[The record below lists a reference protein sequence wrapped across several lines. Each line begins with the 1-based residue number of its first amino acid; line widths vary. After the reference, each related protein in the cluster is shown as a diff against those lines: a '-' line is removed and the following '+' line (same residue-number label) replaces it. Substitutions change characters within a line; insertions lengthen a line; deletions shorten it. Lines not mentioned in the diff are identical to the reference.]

1 MNVIH
6 LIVAELKAIV
16 SKPRNIVVMLAVMCV
31 PLLYAGMFLYS
42 FWDAFGETGKLP
54 VAVVNQDQGAEI
66 AGKTLNAGSDLVKKL
81 KKNKEFKWQFVSE
94 KEAQSGFKNNRYFMI
109 VSIPS
114 SFSKNATTLADG
126 NVKPAHLIYRLN
138 ADYNFI
144 ASRMADAG
152 VKELK
157 SRVSNEITKTY
168 AESMYQQLD
177 KLTSGLNKAS
187 KGSNKLAKGS
197 KKELAGLNQLK
208 DGFKALTSGTSKLKT
223 GAGQLAGGA
232 AQLNSGASALNTGVK
247 QYTGAVSSQIVPG
260 SSQLTNG
267 LNQLNSGIK
276 GQNLVGQVNQ
286 LNSGMQA
293 FSSIISGL
301 PAQLNSAINPTVI
314 GSSAAQQIAASK
326 SSIENNALSSV
337 QGNKNQ
343 IEQAA
348 SQSIDTTSVANQSIK
363 QANASKNGNIATQS
377 ENAAKAIT
385 GQISASVSSS
395 ENNIS
400 DGLEYSSP
408 GVKSDLFNVLTA
420 GFIKSGMS
428 PSDAQTQALKT
439 IKSIAKTITGE
450 ISDNINSEGSNGSIA
465 AGLQQSS
472 ENTIKQTAVGTAQQ
486 VAPAAAYATAQQ
498 IAPTTAYT
506 TAQQVA
512 AQTASSTASQ
522 IKSGVSD
529 SFQQKDSSTGLT
541 LNAAAQQLAAGTQQ
555 LSGSNGIPLI
565 ASSVSQ
571 AAQGANQLNSGL
583 NQLNNNS
590 ASLASGSQTLAQ
602 STGKLSVGASQLNN
616 GLSSLVTG
624 QNQLASGAGQLSN
637 GARKIYQGNS
647 DLGTSLSEAHA
658 QLAKTPTDKQHAN
671 QFAAPV
677 QNTNQSH
684 QAVDTFGSGFAPYFI
699 SLGLYVGALLLTVIY
714 DLGRPAGLAT
724 GGWNIALS
732 KFFVTLLMSIG
743 QSLLIDII
751 VLKGLGLHV
760 SNVPLFIS
768 FTILTSMSFMAIIEW
783 LAGSFDNEGR
793 FACIVILILQLVSS
807 GGAYAIEL
815 IPNWLQGVAHFLP
828 MTYSVN
834 GFRNIIDGHQPAL
847 LAFNISLLWV
857 FIIVALCL
865 SIVTFSIKFNHK
877 LKAAESRN
885 HAETPLES

>member
-16 SKPRNIVVMLAVMCV
+16 AKPHNIVVMLAVMCV

-54 VAVVNQDQGAEI
+54 VAVVNQDRGAEI
-66 AGKTLNAGSDLVKKL
+66 AGKELNAGSDLVKNL

-109 VSIPS
+109 VRIPS

-126 NVKPAHLIYRLN
+126 KVKPAHLIYRLN

-157 SRVSNEITKTY
+157 SRVSSEITKTY

-208 DGFKALTSGTSKLKT
+208 DGFKTLTSGTSKLKT
-223 GAGQLAGGA
+223 GAGQLANGT

-286 LNSGMQA
+286 LNSGMQTFA
-293 FSSIISGL
+293 SSISGL
-301 PAQLNSAINPTVI
+301 QTKLSASIDPKSIGKQAVQSAQSQGLAKQSSDAATLIAGTIQSQVTSETTKQQIETSIEKDESIQPLKQLLMQSAMQQGMTSVQAEGYANQQIEKIAGNIAQETTAVI
-314 GSSAAQQIAASK
+314 GSQLVSNAPQLQKTLQGSA
-326 SSIENNALSSV
+326 
-337 QGNKNQ
+337 
-343 IEQAA
+343 
-348 SQSIDTTSVANQSIK
+348 
-363 QANASKNGNIATQS
+363 
-377 ENAAKAIT
+377 
-385 GQISASVSSS
+385 
-395 ENNIS
+395 
-400 DGLEYSSP
+400 
-408 GVKSDLFNVLTA
+408 
-420 GFIKSGMS
+420 
-428 PSDAQTQALKT
+428 
-439 IKSIAKTITGE
+439 
-450 ISDNINSEGSNGSIA
+450 
-465 AGLQQSS
+465 
-472 ENTIKQTAVGTAQQ
+472 ENTINSTAV
-486 VAPAAAYATAQQ
+486 
-498 IAPTTAYT
+498 
-506 TAQQVA
+506 
-512 AQTASSTASQ
+512 STASQ
-522 IKSGVSD
+522 IKNGIISGLN
-529 SFQQKDSSTGLT
+529 QKDPSTGLT
-541 LNAAAQQLAAGTQQ
+541 LNSAAQQLAAGTQQ
-555 LSGSNGIPLI
+555 LAGSNGIPLI

-590 ASLASGSQTLAQ
+590 ASLASGSEMLAQ
-602 STGKLSVGASQLNN
+602 STGKLAAGASQLNS
-616 GLSSLVTG
+616 GLSTLATG
-624 QNQLASGAGQLSN
+624 QNQLAAGAGQLSN
-637 GARKIYQGNS
+637 GAQKIYQGNS

-677 QNTNQSH
+677 QNSNQSH

-699 SLGLYVGALLLTVIY
+699 SLGLYVGALLLTIIY

-760 SNVPLFIS
+760 SNVPLFIG

-793 FACIVILILQLVSS
+793 FVCIVILILQLVSS

-815 IPNWLQGVAHFLP
+815 IPKWLQGVAHFLP

-857 FIIVALCL
+857 FIIVALGL

-885 HAETPLES
+885 QEQTPLES

>member
-16 SKPRNIVVMLAVMCV
+16 AKPHNIVVMLAVMCV

-54 VAVVNQDQGAEI
+54 VAVVNQDRGAEI
-66 AGKTLNAGSDLVKKL
+66 AGKELNAGSDLVKNL

-109 VSIPS
+109 VRIPS

-126 NVKPAHLIYRLN
+126 KVKPAHLIYRLN

-157 SRVSNEITKTY
+157 SRVSSEITKTY

-208 DGFKALTSGTSKLKT
+208 DGFKTLTSGTSKLKT
-223 GAGQLAGGA
+223 GAGQLANGT

-286 LNSGMQA
+286 LNSGMQTFA
-293 FSSIISGL
+293 SSISGL
-301 PAQLNSAINPTVI
+301 QTKLSASIDPKSIGKQAVQSAQSQGLAKQSSDAATLIAGTIQSQVTSETTKQQIETSIEKDESIQPLKQLLMQSAMQQGMTSVQAEGYANQQIEKIAGNIAQETTAVI
-314 GSSAAQQIAASK
+314 GSQLVSNAPQLQKTLQGSA
-326 SSIENNALSSV
+326 
-337 QGNKNQ
+337 
-343 IEQAA
+343 
-348 SQSIDTTSVANQSIK
+348 
-363 QANASKNGNIATQS
+363 
-377 ENAAKAIT
+377 
-385 GQISASVSSS
+385 
-395 ENNIS
+395 
-400 DGLEYSSP
+400 
-408 GVKSDLFNVLTA
+408 
-420 GFIKSGMS
+420 
-428 PSDAQTQALKT
+428 
-439 IKSIAKTITGE
+439 
-450 ISDNINSEGSNGSIA
+450 
-465 AGLQQSS
+465 
-472 ENTIKQTAVGTAQQ
+472 ENTINSTAV
-486 VAPAAAYATAQQ
+486 
-498 IAPTTAYT
+498 
-506 TAQQVA
+506 
-512 AQTASSTASQ
+512 STASQ
-522 IKSGVSD
+522 IKNGIISGLN
-529 SFQQKDSSTGLT
+529 QKDPSTGLT
-541 LNAAAQQLAAGTQQ
+541 LNSAAQQLAAGTQQ
-555 LSGSNGIPLI
+555 LAGSNGIPLI

-590 ASLASGSQTLAQ
+590 ASLASGSEMLAQ
-602 STGKLSVGASQLNN
+602 STGKLAAGASQLNS
-616 GLSSLVTG
+616 GLSTLATG
-624 QNQLASGAGQLSN
+624 QNQLAAGAGQLSN
-637 GARKIYQGNS
+637 GAQKIYQGNS

-677 QNTNQSH
+677 QNSNQSH

-699 SLGLYVGALLLTVIY
+699 SLGLYVGALLLTIIY

-760 SNVPLFIS
+760 SNVPLFIG

-793 FACIVILILQLVSS
+793 FVCIVILILQLVSS

-815 IPNWLQGVAHFLP
+815 IPKWLQGVAHFLP

-847 LAFNISLLWV
+847 LAFNISFLWV
-857 FIIVALCL
+857 FIIVALGL

-885 HAETPLES
+885 QEQTPLES